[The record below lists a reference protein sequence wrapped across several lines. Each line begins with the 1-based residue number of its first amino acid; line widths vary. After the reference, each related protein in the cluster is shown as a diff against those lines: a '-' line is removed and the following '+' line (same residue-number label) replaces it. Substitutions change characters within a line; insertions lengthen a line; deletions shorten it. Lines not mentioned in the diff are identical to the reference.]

1 MELKINTI
9 RPLVESIFG
18 RITEDQ
24 WRSLSSGS
32 PCDGTKILLAE
43 LILEIISSVTRTL
56 LTTIRGVNMPLAKR
70 KVVSSLDAVLL
81 QSLLEALGI
90 PDQADNVYLKSLS
103 DLIQSEVRQNVDT
116 YFSNTWQ
123 TVPPKVYHCIVSP
136 SGLSAIVN
144 LFSKVLKTFGA
155 KIKKSFTLRPPK
167 RPEVKSALEEV
178 EDAAKTED
186 PFGSCNGCLS
196 CCQSVSSGTTMP
208 SKKALAEDCIK
219 TKACETLQ
227 EEINKVLGD
236 IILPFMNDLPE
247 DARNLLQS
255 EAAVELQRLCDGIV
269 TLLERKAKK
278 KRPVKKVRRR
288 IKTFLGKLFAKVL
301 IHCVVEQLR
310 RQHPEHGSTQN
321 SQSVETLVEV
331 TADGEKR
338 DGGKED
344 SLVLLF
350 NDIPSSER
358 LVFTEELS
366 GMIYC
371 HFFRILSDFI
381 MGRKTWRD
389 LHIPEFHA
397 DMYADI
403 QSKVWL
409 LMELMNWWLNSEVSR
424 LSKRVKIP
432 KLDLMPLL
440 VSLKEEAAG
449 MEDAETEDAEK
460 DATEMEDAEME
471 DVEKESGEVEDVEKE
486 TAEKDA
492 AEKDLVEKAAEKSA
506 AEREHAEQ
514 IERNKMCVKFFV
526 EKIVQHVYL
535 DLQVVPENTSNIII
549 RIFEKIWPKVQG
561 QDFYI
566 TQNSFK
572 NLNKMIHK
580 LLCKTLGTPEIV
592 LFSLIKNDAR
602 IDSIIL
608 AILQKQVMTPPID
621 SSPVR
626 RFFKSLFNRFRLRNK
641 VGAIHN
647 EEKPPRPDGLPPTE
661 HEKKISSCLIP
672 PQQWITELKG
682 EAISS
687 PDALTDSS
695 P

>member
-9 RPLVESIFG
+9 RQLVGSIFG

-70 KVVSSLDAVLL
+70 KVASSLDAVLL

-90 PDQADNVYLKSLS
+90 PDQADNVNLKSLS
-103 DLIQSEVRQNVDT
+103 DLIQSEVRRNVDT
-116 YFSNTWQ
+116 YFSNTSQ
-123 TVPPKVYHCIVSP
+123 IVPPKVYHCTVSP
-136 SGLSAIVN
+136 SGLSAMVN

-155 KIKKSFTLRPPK
+155 KIKKSFALRPPK
-167 RPEVKSALEEV
+167 HPEVKS

-186 PFGSCNGCLS
+186 AFGSCNGCLS
-196 CCQSVSSGTTMP
+196 CCPSVSSGTTMP

-227 EEINKVLGD
+227 EEINEVLGD

-288 IKTFLGKLFAKVL
+288 IKKFLGKLFAKVL

-310 RQHPEHGSTQN
+310 RQHPEHSGAQN
-321 SQSVETLVEV
+321 SESVETLVEV
-331 TADGEKR
+331 TADGEKQ

-350 NDIPSSER
+350 NDIPSSKR

-432 KLDLMPLL
+432 KLDLMPPL
-440 VSLKEEAAG
+440 VALKEEAAG
-449 MEDAETEDAEK
+449 VEDAETEDAEK

-471 DVEKESGEVEDVEKE
+471 DVEKEGGHVEDVEKE
-486 TAEKDA
+486 TAERDG
-492 AEKDLVEKAAEKSA
+492 AEKDLVEKEAAEKSA

-514 IERNKMCVKFFV
+514 IERNKMCVKFFI

-535 DLQVVPENTSNIII
+535 DLQVVPENTSNIIS
-549 RIFEKIWPKVQG
+549 RIFEKIWPTVQG

-580 LLCKTLGTPEIV
+580 VLCKTLGTPETV

-608 AILQKQVMTPPID
+608 AILQKQVMTPPLD
-621 SSPVR
+621 SSPFR
-626 RFFKSLFNRFRLRNK
+626 RFFKSLLKHFRLRNK

-647 EEKPPRPDGLPPTE
+647 EEKPPRPEGLPPTE
-661 HEKKISSCLIP
+661 NDKKIRSCLIP

-682 EAISS
+682 EVISS
-687 PDALTDSS
+687 PDPLKDGL